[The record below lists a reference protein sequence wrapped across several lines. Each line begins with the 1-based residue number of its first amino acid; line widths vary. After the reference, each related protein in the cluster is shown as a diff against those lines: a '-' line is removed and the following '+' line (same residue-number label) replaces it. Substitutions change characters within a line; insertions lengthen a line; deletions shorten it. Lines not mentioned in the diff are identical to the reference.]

1 MDEEER
7 IKVSDYRYVG
17 LLAKHII
24 MPKQIMPYCP
34 QQVSEAEAMF
44 TFTIVITSL
53 THTGDTVSDSSIGLT
68 AAMTHVLFQSHVCY
82 NYKLVT
88 VIG

>member
-1 MDEEER
+1 
-7 IKVSDYRYVG
+7 
-17 LLAKHII
+17 
-24 MPKQIMPYCP
+24 MPYCP

-44 TFTIVITSL
+44 TFTIDITSL
-53 THTGDTVSDSSIGLT
+53 THTGDRVSDSSIGLT
-68 AAMTHVLFQSHVCY
+68 AAMTLVLDSSSILLYVRY